1 MVVLHHLPAQAIAE
15 LKKVV
20 VSVLF
25 AGTEAFSS
33 EVPVSEWPS

>member
-1 MVVLHHLPAQAIAE
+1 MVVLHHLPAQAIVE

-25 AGTEAFSS
+25 RSHRGLQLRGTCI
-33 EVPVSEWPS
+33 